1 MGKGSVGSIAVALAL
16 MAGAVPSARVETIK
30 GQLVDKACYERNPKN
45 TGERHVRK
53 PIDECASTCTKF
65 GLPVAVLTADGKVY
79 QVVGELAKNKNA
91 KLVPFITQKVEVT
104 GDVGADEEG
113 GLTIAGTAIKK
124 AS

>member
-1 MGKGSVGSIAVALAL
+1 MGNGSVGSIVVALAL
-16 MAGAVPSARVETIK
+16 MGGAVPSARVETIK

-53 PIDECASTCTKF
+53 PIDECASTCAKF

-124 AS
+124 AP